1 MAVWLYE
8 NTRKFR
14 SEIKGVLINTCEEI
28 ESYVV
33 NMMSSGSSSQVP
45 SLYCVGP
52 ILNLKNTVNQVNI
65 LKWLDDQPQASV
77 VFLCFGSMG
86 SFDEEQVKEIAQGLE
101 RSGVRFLWSLRQPPP
116 KGKWVA
122 PSDYADSKD
131 VLPEGFLDRTASVGK
146 IIGWA
151 PQVEILAHPSI
162 RGFVSHCGWNSTL
175 ESLWYGVPMVAWPM
189 YAEQQ
194 LNAFQMVVELGLG
207 REITLDYQKDYHI
220 ERSKLVTAEEI
231 ESGIRKVMNEGD
243 EIRKKVKA
251 KSKEVRKAVMEGG
264 SSYISLVHFINDVLA
279 NLSNGKE

>member
-33 NMMSSGSSSQVP
+33 NMMSSGISSQVP

-101 RSGVRFLWSLRQPPP
+101 RSGVRFLWSLQQPPP

-131 VLPEGFLDRTASVGK
+131 VLPEGFLDRTASVGN

-151 PQVEILAHPSI
+151 PQVEILTHPSI
-162 RGFVSHCGWNSTL
+162 GGFVPHCGWNSTL

-207 REITLDYQKDYHI
+207 REITLDYQKDYRI

-243 EIRKKVKA
+243 EIRKNVKA

-279 NLSNGKE
+279 NSSNGKE